1 LVKLFALGCLSGWA
15 LALPAFG
22 SAVIIRALPTNI
34 RDVPLSISSTDGA
47 FGSKITVLYRTNAS
61 TLNEFLS
68 GTLALS
74 DEDERIAECSI
85 QKEWTTNCVRFEFTI
100 APTRVAA
107 CRFTVTELAHTK
119 DKTAMPGFTAYWF
132 YLRDFLTNSPLPL
145 AATNTN
151 APDIV
156 NVVAPDVLKALPDW
170 VRELKPGIT
179 ADEVWE
185 RLHLAYYKHRLGG
198 ESTPEFDRWWLAW
211 NYELDLAFEPPAK
224 GSSETK
230 SSSERDNRKLLR
242 ATLLK
247 NGQEI
252 SASGK

>member
-1 LVKLFALGCLSGWA
+1 VKLSLLGWLAGCSI
-15 LALPAFG
+15 ALPAFG
-22 SAVIIRALPTNI
+22 SAVIIRVLPSNI
-34 RDVPLSISSTDGA
+34 HELPLSISSA
-47 FGSKITVLYRTNAS
+47 EAPFGNKVTVLYRTNAS
-61 TLNEFLS
+61 TSKEFLTGS
-68 GTLALS
+68 LALS
-74 DEDERIAECSI
+74 DEDERIAECLI
-85 QKEWTTNCVRFEFTI
+85 QRDWTTNAVKFEFTI
-100 APTRVAA
+100 APRRAA
-107 CRFTVTELAHTK
+107 ASRFTITEFAHTK
-119 DKTAMPGFTAYWF
+119 DKTAMAGFTAYWF

-145 AATNTN
+145 VAGNTN

-198 ESTPEFDRWWLAW
+198 ESTPEYDRWWLAW
-211 NYELDLAFEPPAK
+211 NYELDLAFEPP
-224 GSSETK
+224 GSSEAK
-230 SSSERDNRKLLR
+230 PSPERDNRRLLR